1 MRCAGCELP
10 GQGYA
15 HTCAGS
21 GTYVAAEAHVAEQV
35 EQISADWPRFD
46 VHMNFQIRSLDERMV
61 RDKLIPLVSALL
73 EDDLVE
79 HSDFVVKLAEQASA

>member
-21 GTYVAAEAHVAEQV
+21 GTYVAAEVHVEEDIAE
-35 EQISADWPRFD
+35 ISVDWARFD
-46 VHMNFQIRSLDERMV
+46 VHINCRMRGLDETMV
-61 RDKLIPLVSALL
+61 KDKLIPVVSALL
-73 EDDLVE
+73 SDELVE
-79 HSDFVVKLAEQASA
+79 HSDVTVTKL